1 MLKVFKYHTVDCERI
16 EADALEV
23 EANFI
28 SAVWL
33 KNGKTIAMQDMN
45 KLFYDV
51 TENGEFYL
59 YTFESDVRTFLKELE
74 KHVSRDLV
82 KYSAKVKIAE
92 SRLKSLRSK
101 IGTLP

>member
-1 MLKVFKYHTVDCERI
+1 MLKVFKYHTVDCEHI

-51 TENGEFYL
+51 TNGEFYF
-59 YTFESDVRTFLKELE
+59 YTFESDVRTFLKELD
-74 KHVSRDLV
+74 KHVSRDLL

-101 IGTLP
+101 IGALS

>member
-1 MLKVFKYHTVDCERI
+1 MLKVFKYHTVDCEHI
-16 EADALEV
+16 ETDALEA

-33 KNGKTIAMQDMN
+33 KNGKTIVIQDMN
-45 KLFYDV
+45 KLFYDA

-82 KYSAKVKIAE
+82 KYSAKVEIAE

-101 IGTLP
+101 IGALP

>member
-16 EADALEV
+16 EADELEV
-23 EANFI
+23 EANYI

-33 KNGKTIAMQDMN
+33 KNGKTIYMQDMN
-45 KLFYDV
+45 KLFYDA

-59 YTFESDVRTFLKELE
+59 YTFESDKRTFLRELE
-74 KHVSRDLV
+74 KHVSRELV
-82 KYSAKVKIAE
+82 KYSAKVKVAE

-101 IGTLP
+101 IGALS